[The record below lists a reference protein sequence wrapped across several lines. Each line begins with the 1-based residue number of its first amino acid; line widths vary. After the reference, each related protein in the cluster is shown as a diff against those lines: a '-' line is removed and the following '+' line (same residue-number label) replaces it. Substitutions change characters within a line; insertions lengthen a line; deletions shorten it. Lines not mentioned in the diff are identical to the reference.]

1 MEVDTHMAGLRFVE
15 LPTGVHQKMDDTWGQ
30 LNQLNPEKNI
40 SIICSDQQ
48 LKEINY
54 IN

>member
-30 LNQLNPEKNI
+30 LNQLNPEKKTFLSYVVTSN
-40 SIICSDQQ
+40 
-48 LKEINY
+48 
-54 IN
+54 